1 MKRTCLPR
9 LATPAEVAR
18 VLGVPLH
25 RVLYVLRSR
34 PHILPRAI
42 AGAARCFDDDAIA
55 RVRHEVNSIDARRV
69 GKAVRN
75 AS

>member
-1 MKRTCLPR
+1 MKQSCLPR
-9 LATPAEVAR
+9 LATPTEVAR

-42 AGAARCFDDDAIA
+42 AGVARCFDDAAIA
-55 RVRHEVNSIDARRV
+55 RVRYELNGIDARRGV
-69 GKAVRN
+69 KGVAHE
-75 AS
+75 

>member
-1 MKRTCLPR
+1 MKQASLPR

-34 PHILPRAI
+34 PHIFPRAI
-42 AGAARCFDDDAIA
+42 AGAARCFDDNAIA
-55 RVRHEVNSIDARRV
+55 QIRHELNAIAARRADKGV
-69 GKAVRN
+69 DDAE
-75 AS
+75 

>member
-42 AGAARCFDDDAIA
+42 AGAARCFDDGAIA
-55 RVRHEVNSIDARRV
+55 QVRHELARIERDRQ
-69 GKAVRN
+69 GGTP
-75 AS
+75 